1 MRTKMKANNKKI
13 LLFIFAVLSLVFI
26 LFLYFRPQQNTSI
39 SKSLRPRNFVSS
51 HTNSNLSMDQLNS
64 KLNKKS
70 TFTVMFYESSCPPCK
85 KELKDLK
92 KTNLI
97 DNLFLLNLDKAESI
111 GSKQFKALNIQYT
124 PTILKI
130 YKGKVVFRHE
140 GYASIPLLK
149 KIKLSD
155 FSKYK
160 KNNSINK
167 IWKPISRRTF
177 DQLKVKEKSFIVYVG
192 RPTCPD
198 CKSFEHNLQ
207 KYNLSSY
214 KNNIYYLNI
223 EKYPFS
229 SKSEWKLFKRNNN
242 IKGVPAFISYKRG
255 KYFSSSS
262 WTISKGYSPETAISW
277 LEKQDSKK

>member
-1 MRTKMKANNKKI
+1 MS
-13 LLFIFAVLSLVFI
+13 LLIVVI
-26 LFLYFRPQQNTSI
+26 LYFRPQRNSFI
-39 SKSLRPRNFVSS
+39 SKSSAPKIVV
-51 HTNSNLSMDQLNS
+51 NSNINKNLSMKQLNS
-64 KLNKKS
+64 KLSQKA

-85 KELKDLK
+85 KELRDLK

-97 DNLFLLNLDKAESI
+97 KDLFILNLDKAENI

-140 GYASIPLLK
+140 GYASIPFLR
-149 KIKLSD
+149 KIKLND

-160 KNNSINK
+160 KNYSINK
-167 IWKPISRRTF
+167 IWKPISRKTLG
-177 DQLKVKEKSFIVYVG
+177 QLKAKEKSFIVYAG

-207 KYNLSSY
+207 KHNLSSY

-229 SKSEWKLFKRNNN
+229 SKSEWKQFKRDNN
-242 IKGVPAFISYKRG
+242 IEGVPAFISYKHG
-255 KYFSSSS
+255 KYYSSSS
-262 WTISKGYSPETAISW
+262 WTISKGYSPSTAISW
-277 LEKQDSKK
+277 LEKQDNKK